1 MSSIPEQ
8 EHLDPADLSMLRD
21 VLRAGGF
28 RGVEA
33 EADSDA
39 KHAASVFV
47 HAEFHKGMR
56 TKKALLFALQ
66 NRSNGLPNVPQA
78 ADGDLK
84 IRSAER
90 LLGGQ

>member
-8 EHLDPADLSMLRD
+8 EHLDPADLAMLRD
-21 VLRAGGF
+21 VLRTGGF

-33 EADSDA
+33 EADSDD

-66 NRSNGLPNVPQA
+66 NRSNGLPNVPKVNEDPQT
-78 ADGDLK
+78 K
-84 IRSAER
+84 PAER
-90 LLGGQ
+90 WLGGQ